1 MEMKIDGKICGMS
14 FLSSHVHARQQT
26 PNLFN
31 LVLFQQ
37 LCGRDVCECL
47 WTFLQAAWKQLETTY
62 LLNEMFISNNVCMAD
77 FLHRFH
83 WMISALEFDAPA
95 RCTSTE

>member
-1 MEMKIDGKICGMS
+1 MFM
-14 FLSSHVHARQQT
+14 
-26 PNLFN
+26 
-31 LVLFQQ
+31 
-37 LCGRDVCECL
+37 DV
-47 WTFLQAAWKQLETTY
+47 LQAAWKQLGTTF
-62 LLNEMFISNNVCMAD
+62 LLSEMFISNNVCMAD

>member
-1 MEMKIDGKICGMS
+1 MFMDVFASCMEATGNDVL
-14 FLSSHVHARQQT
+14 LS
-26 PNLFN
+26 
-31 LVLFQQ
+31 
-37 LCGRDVCECL
+37 
-47 WTFLQAAWKQLETTY
+47 
-62 LLNEMFISNNVCMAD
+62 EMFISNNVCMAD